1 MLKKK
6 DLLSIIAS
14 AGSGEIEQEHESL
27 LWCRSVLRGRDGQV
41 LAEMGPSSSS
51 EGGSGSTPGS
61 APESLSG
68 SEGMPPAPI
77 KTVS

>member
-1 MLKKK
+1 ML
-6 DLLSIIAS
+6 SSVAS
-14 AGSGEIEQEHESL
+14 AGSGEVKREHHCPA
-27 LWCRSVLRGRDGQV
+27 WCRSVLRGRDGQV

-77 KTVS
+77 KTVG